1 MAYTEEQIAHFAESA
16 DMWLHRQDD
25 LVTALFVREFRSP
38 KTSEF
43 VKHGLGRRLSTL
55 KHTLQ
60 RTFNVLPPDEENPTN
75 DALLDA
81 TSYLQT
87 FVINVF
93 GAIDNLARI
102 WVMEANITQPNG
114 RNLRPMQIGLTPDHA
129 VVRASF
135 SESFQEFIGSTDEWF
150 GYLEDYRH
158 ALAHRIPLYIPPRQ
172 LDNAASAEFRRLE
185 DEIAHSLGN
194 PERYFTL
201 RSEQRRLGVFNP
213 LMMHSYEEQAHPVF
227 LHPQMI
233 CDFATVVEIGEK
245 MLNELNGLPAI
256 PI

>member
-1 MAYTEEQIAHFAESA
+1 MAYTEEEIAQFAEHMG
-16 DMWLHRQDD
+16 MWLRRQDA
-25 LVTALFVREFRSP
+25 LVTTLFIRNFRSP

-55 KHTLQ
+55 RHTLR
-60 RTFNVLPPDEENPTN
+60 RTFDVLPPNETGPTN
-75 DALLDA
+75 HALLDA
-81 TSYLQT
+81 TSYLQA

-102 WVMEANITQPNG
+102 WVTEANIVQPNG

-135 SESFQEFIGSTDEWF
+135 SEPFQDFISSTDEWF
-150 GYLEDYRH
+150 SYLEDYRH

-172 LDNAASAEFRRLE
+172 LDSAASAEFRRLE
-185 DEIAHSLGN
+185 DEIARSAGN
-194 PERYFTL
+194 AERYFAL
-201 RSEQRRLGVFNP
+201 RSEQHRLGVFNP
-213 LMMHSYEEQAHPVF
+213 LMMHSYEEQARPVF

-233 CDFATVVEIGEK
+233 CDFATVVEIGENI
-245 MLNELNGLPAI
+245 LGELNGLPEV